1 MDWALHHQLLIKK
14 RSNHLESCRQWINL
28 EKNILSEVTQT
39 QKDKYNMFPLISC
52 TGTELHK
59 KTKRNADRKK
69 HRERHHGA
77 TRVRYAKSL
86 PVSHC
91 HVAIHRLIEMG

>member
-1 MDWALHHQLLIKK
+1 M
-14 RSNHLESCRQWINL
+14 
-28 EKNILSEVTQT
+28 SEVTQT

-59 KTKRNADRKK
+59 KTKWNAERKK
-69 HRERHHGA
+69 GGERHHGA
-77 TRVRYAKSL
+77 TRDRHAKSL

-91 HVAIHRLIEMG
+91 HVMIHRLIEMG